1 MTSYREQVARALRA
15 VEVTSTTSFRWFGC
29 PSPRLAP
36 EMTAA
41 LSRGPARKYLI
52 GRIERELYRS
62 FYTQGDPVP
71 IRSSPESFSSDAGF
85 VETLSAANRGAGGWD
100 PGWQI
105 AQIEPLQVTKN
116 GLRVQVAHADCRLE
130 GTGLSVGAEASLR
143 RPKGEP
149 AFFPGF
155 YMAVGNADPI
165 AAPDDLE
172 VRLYFHVTGDG
183 AVPLTALTTRVLNE
197 ARIPFRL
204 KLLADRRAY
213 VRCDAAVLYLRED
226 GFADV
231 RSELGYIVSACAR
244 HLRCQAPAFAAPL
257 GRGVAVGEHRPRLG
271 TSFGAVRC
279 RLLAEA
285 IVVSHEAGA
294 RRLDARL
301 DAVATAFAAQGLD
314 VDAPYRVPG
323 STARYEL

>member
-231 RSELGYIVSACAR
+231 RSELGYIVSAWRTAPPVPGTCLCCATRARGGGRRASASLGDELRGCPVSPARRGDRRFTRGRRTPARRATRCCGYRLRCAR
-244 HLRCQAPAFAAPL
+244 AGRRCP
-257 GRGVAVGEHRPRLG
+257 VSRPRLH
-271 TSFGAVRC
+271 GAV
-279 RLLAEA
+279 
-285 IVVSHEAGA
+285 
-294 RRLDARL
+294 
-301 DAVATAFAAQGLD
+301 
-314 VDAPYRVPG
+314 
-323 STARYEL
+323 